1 MTTAARRRPRPA
13 GTVTRDL
20 ASAPADTD
28 PEHATGV
35 VTRDPVVRNGSGVAP
50 LVHLVRESHR
60 EPAGA
65 LVLLHGRGAD
75 ERDLVPVLDVLDPQR
90 RLVGLTPGAPLP
102 GPGGGRWWYQ
112 VPRVGFPDPA
122 TFHATYARLTSFLD
136 GWLADRAI
144 GWERTIVGG
153 FSMGCVMSYAVGVGR
168 GRPSPAGILAM
179 SGFIPTVEGWAAELA
194 SRRGQPV
201 LITHGARDPVISVEF
216 ARDAR
221 ARAEAA
227 RLAVDYHEHEG
238 GHHLDRETLALMR
251 AWVQALVERL
261 DP

>member
-1 MTTAARRRPRPA
+1 MALGARRRSRPA
-13 GTVTRDL
+13 GTFTHDL
-20 ASAPADTD
+20 AKAPADTE
-28 PEHATGV
+28 PEPATGV
-35 VTRDPVVRNGSGVAP
+35 VTRDPAVRTGGEVAP
-50 LVHLVRESHR
+50 LVHLVRESAR

-75 ERDLVPVLDVLDPQR
+75 ERDLVPVLDVLDPER

-112 VPRVGFPDPA
+112 VPRVGFPDPG

-136 GWLADRAI
+136 GWLGERGI

-153 FSMGCVMSYAVGVGR
+153 FSMGCVMSYAVGLGR

-179 SGFIPTVEGWAAELA
+179 SGFIPTVEGWTPDLA
-194 SRRGQPV
+194 SRRGLPV
-201 LITHGARDPVISVEF
+201 FMTHGAHDPVISVEF

-221 ARAEAA
+221 ARAETA
-227 RLAVDYHEHEG
+227 RLAVDYREHGG
-238 GHHLDRETLALMR
+238 GHHLDRATLSLVH